1 MIQIL
6 LLDDEKIEAKLIDL
20 ALRKSVGKAF
30 QLDFALT
37 VGEAVD
43 HLKAKKYDLILLDNM
58 MPRGVSAKNTL
69 PVLLPHKGEAE
80 IALIS
85 SLVDEEF
92 LRSEVGQHVDDIV
105 EKFYLKEYFQ
115 KKFAGPQLSELKSAI
130 R

>member
-1 MIQIL
+1 MMHIL

-20 ALRKSVGKAF
+20 ALRKSIGQGF

-37 VGEAVD
+37 VAEAVD
-43 HLKAKKYDLILLDNM
+43 RLKAKKYDLILLDNM

-80 IALIS
+80 IVLIS

-92 LRSEVGQHVDDIV
+92 LRSEVGQHIDDIV

-115 KKFAGPQLSELKSAI
+115 KKFNTSPPSALKSAS

>member
-1 MIQIL
+1 MIHIL

-20 ALRKSVGKAF
+20 ALRKSIGQGF

-37 VGEAVD
+37 VDEAVER
-43 HLKAKKYDLILLDNM
+43 LKTKKYDLILLDNM

-69 PVLLPHKGEAE
+69 PVILPHKGEAE
-80 IALIS
+80 IVLIS
-85 SLVDEEF
+85 SLVDEDF

-115 KKFAGPQLSELKSAI
+115 RKFSTPSTSALKSAS